1 MAFKLLEMAQ
11 RRWRRLNGA
20 HLLMA
25 CRRRTVR
32 RIWRLGRRLPDHA
45 LTISLG
51 RAAMELIGPV
61 RRHPWRT
68 AVAAVAVSLIVALV
82 SIELYISA
90 PFRAVRARQSVATN
104 GVEVESVILAFLGL
118 LGLLVLIPSYML
130 PTLIANS
137 RSAKYFAGIAILN
150 IFLGWTLLGW
160 VGALIWAV
168 SSPGASPAPPE
179 RQP

>member
-1 MAFKLLEMAQ
+1 
-11 RRWRRLNGA
+11 
-20 HLLMA
+20 
-25 CRRRTVR
+25 
-32 RIWRLGRRLPDHA
+32 
-45 LTISLG
+45 
-51 RAAMELIGPV
+51 MELIGPV

-90 PFRAVRARQSVATN
+90 PLRAARARQSVATN
-104 GVEVESVILAFLGL
+104 GVEVESVIIAFV
-118 LGLLVLIPSYML
+118 GLLVLIPCYML

-168 SSPGASPAPPE
+168 SSPGASPAPGE